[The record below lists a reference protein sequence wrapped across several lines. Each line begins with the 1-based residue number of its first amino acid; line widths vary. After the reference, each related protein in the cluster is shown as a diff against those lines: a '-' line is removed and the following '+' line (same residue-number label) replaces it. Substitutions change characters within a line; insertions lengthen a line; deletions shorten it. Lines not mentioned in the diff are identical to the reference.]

1 MTCHGNSL
9 SHHKDEALLMSRT
22 LKSSSD
28 INSADKFIKRSFI
41 KRNCYLIPA
50 GEQTKN

>member
-22 LKSSSD
+22 LKSIRD
-28 INSADKFIKRSFI
+28 FNSADKFIKKVFSKEKLSFNT
-41 KRNCYLIPA
+41 RCRAN
-50 GEQTKN
+50 

>member
-1 MTCHGNSL
+1 MTSHGNSL

-28 INSADKFIKRSFI
+28 INSADKFIEKVFYKEKLLFNTRW
-41 KRNCYLIPA
+41 RAN
-50 GEQTKN
+50 